1 MKTRTGIHALAF
13 RGSVRSPMIAA
24 PRGGRT
30 TSSSLQE
37 RAMHPIGTTQTPVAA
52 MGRSDERSVGT

>member
-52 MGRSDERSVGT
+52 MGRSD